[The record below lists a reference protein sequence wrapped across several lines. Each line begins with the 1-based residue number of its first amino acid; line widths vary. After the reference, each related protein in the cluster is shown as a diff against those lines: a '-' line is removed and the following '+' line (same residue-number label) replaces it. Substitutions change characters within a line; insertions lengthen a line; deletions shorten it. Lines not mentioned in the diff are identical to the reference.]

1 MLALDFTDVTLADG
15 GAIVQ
20 RSWRDGWTPPP
31 IQTVSEWADSHR
43 KLPSEAAAEPGA
55 WRTSRTPYLRQI
67 MDDLSVHSPVQE
79 VNIKKSTQVGG
90 TEVGINFL
98 GHIIDH
104 APGPLMYV
112 LPTLDI
118 ARKFSEQRLQPMI
131 DLMPCLSRAIGP
143 RRSRDSGNTT
153 LTKKF
158 PAGFLVLSGANS
170 AASLASMPVKFLVL
184 DELSKYPADLDSQG
198 SAQVQAERRTSS
210 FTTRKKI
217 LRISSPTI
225 VDACAISDE
234 YDRGS
239 QGVYHVPCPHC
250 RQTQPLL
257 PDQLTDEGQFLCV
270 HCGQLI
276 DEKHKTWMLAEAGH
290 SADGLAHWVHKHPER
305 AVRSYHLWAAYAAT
319 RLGYTWKEIADMRAE
334 ARKDAD
340 KEVTFV
346 NTILGMAYEGSS
358 QRVEAT
364 EVEQRAEAWQRRTIP
379 RGCLMLTAS
388 VDVQANRF
396 SIAIWGWGRGEVARP
411 IDWVELPGDPTR
423 KEDWAVVDEYLAQ
436 PLVNSCGLPMRPLL
450 TAVDSGNWTKEVYD
464 YVRPR
469 QQQGFIAIKG
479 AKAQGA
485 ALIARPSK
493 KESTTR
499 GTLDRKGVRLWHIGV
514 TTAKTTLMQ
523 RLLKDAEFADHE
535 RRRFRFPGDLPT
547 EFYQQLTAERFD
559 LTAMRWVKA
568 KSARNEVLDLLVYAY
583 AAACSPMVRLHTMR
597 EADWASLES
606 RLEPAIGDMFSGPA
620 DGGAAPA
627 AVPPPA
633 PAPAPAPQSAS
644 PAAAA
649 PQAGAQPPAALPRK
663 PAQPPAAPSSGA
675 RGFGSEGWG
684 FGSRN

>member
-1 MLALDFTDVTLADG
+1 MTFDCTDVTLADG

-20 RSWRDGWTPPP
+20 DAWRSGWTPPP
-31 IQTVSEWADSHR
+31 VQTVSEWADATPR
-43 KLPSEAAAEPGA
+43 KLPSEAAAEPGD

-98 GHIIDH
+98 GYVIDH

-118 ARKFSEQRLQPMI
+118 ARKFSDQRLQPMI
-131 DLMPCLSRAIGP
+131 DLMPCLSKAIGP

-158 PAGFLVLSGANS
+158 PAGFAVLSGANS
-170 AASLASMPVKFLVL
+170 AASLASMPVKYLIL
-184 DELSKYPADLDSQG
+184 DELSKYPRDLDAQG

-225 VDACAISDE
+225 VDACAITEE
-234 YDRGS
+234 YERGS
-239 QGVYHVPCPHC
+239 QGTYHVPCPHC

-257 PDQLTDEGQFLCV
+257 PDQLTDEGQFVCL

-276 DEKHKTWMLAEAGH
+276 DEKHKTWMLAEAGY
-290 SADGLAHWVHKHPER
+290 SADGLAHWVHQHPER

-319 RLGYTWKEIADMRAE
+319 GLGYTWLEIAEMRME

-340 KEVTFV
+340 KEVTFA
-346 NTILGMAYEGSS
+346 NTILGLAYEGAS

-364 EVEQRAEAWQRRTIP
+364 EVEQRAEPWQRRTIP

-396 SIAIWGWGRGEVARP
+396 SIAIWGWGRNETARP
-411 IDWVELPGDPTR
+411 IDWIELPGDPTR

-436 PLVNSCGLPMRPLL
+436 PLVNSCGVPMRPLL

-464 YVRPR
+464 YVRAR
-469 QQQGFIAIKG
+469 QQQGFIAVKG
-479 AKAQGA
+479 SRMQGDP
-485 ALIARPSK
+485 LIARPRK
-493 KESTTR
+493 KESTAR
-499 GTLDRKGVRLWHIGV
+499 GTADRRGVRLWHVGV

-523 RLLKDAEFADHE
+523 RLLKDGEIADHE

-547 EFYQQLTAERFD
+547 EFYEQLTAERFD

-597 EADWASLES
+597 EADWAALEA
-606 RLEPAIGDMFSGPA
+606 RIEPVIGDMFTVASETPGPEKA
-620 DGGAAPA
+620 QAVAPIAAAPA
-627 AVPPPA
+627 ATA
-633 PAPAPAPQSAS
+633 SAVA
-644 PAAAA
+644 PAAA
-649 PQAGAQPPAALPRK
+649 PRGTLERTAS
-663 PAQPPAAPSSGA
+663 PFASPD
-675 RGFGSEGWG
+675 WLN
-684 FGSRN
+684 RNRR